1 MDKTQQKTTQAPE
14 QERYEAPAISDIE
27 PVSIVT
33 GNETPSDPDEIN
45 NL

>member
-14 QERYEAPAISDIE
+14 TERYEAPAICDIE

-33 GNETPSDPDEIN
+33 VEGESLGDPDIS